1 MVSRNIFSD
10 SRDRYE
16 ISLLYDISP
25 YDLEMDIKNINPN
38 SLVSIFSESTYDI
51 DNLLTSDILSLFS
64 NSRIVEFRAI
74 NLIK

>member
-1 MVSRNIFSD
+1 MVPRNIFSD

>member
-1 MVSRNIFSD
+1 MVPRNIFSD
-10 SRDRYE
+10 GRDRYE

-25 YDLEMDIKNINPN
+25 YDLEMDIKNIKPN

-64 NSRIVEFRAI
+64 DSRIVEFRAI